1 LGLGFDLGL
10 RSEEIG
16 GYERRREFLGLSAA
30 AFLAKLASSA
40 DDVVWILPFLVD
52 RRQRLVNCLAYILT
66 VEFICFLSWLIAFA
80 SREGLEA
87 IFESVGIDEDPEL
100 ILEGIGTGLI
110 GLLALYLFIKWL
122 KGDDS
127 DDENEAGAA
136 EEEEEDEEEE

>member
-1 LGLGFDLGL
+1 M
-10 RSEEIG
+10 
-16 GYERRREFLGLSAA
+16 
-30 AFLAKLASSA
+30 
-40 DDVVWILPFLVD
+40 
-52 RRQRLVNCLAYILT
+52 
-66 VEFICFLSWLIAFA
+66 
-80 SREGLEA
+80 
-87 IFESVGIDEDPEL
+87 

>member
-1 LGLGFDLGL
+1 MHVSCFTD
-10 RSEEIG
+10 
-16 GYERRREFLGLSAA
+16 
-30 AFLAKLASSA
+30 
-40 DDVVWILPFLVD
+40 
-52 RRQRLVNCLAYILT
+52 ILT

-127 DDENEAGAA
+127 DDENEAGTA